1 MPESLIEYTKNV
13 SYEVF
18 IIFHILNYVSR
29 CGNIPKFWFKAP
41 ELSLFIYLF
50 IHLWN
55 IGNTVYVWPIMKNQK
70 QPFTSIKKTAAEFF
84 FKIHWK
90 APEQES
96 HYNKISCL
104 KPAILLKKRLQH
116 RCFTVSFSKF
126 FRTATFNNISRW
138 LFLVPCKFA
147 NRHVANLT
155 VHFFNKQPVYKQLV

>member
-13 SYEVF
+13 SYEFF

-70 QPFTSIKKTAAEFF
+70 QPFTSAKKTAADFFF
-84 FKIHWK
+84 FKIHRK
-90 APEQES
+90 TPEQES
-96 HYNKISCL
+96 HYNKISYL
-104 KPAILLKKRLQH
+104 EPAILLKKRLQH
-116 RCFTVSFSKF
+116 RCFTVSFSVF
-126 FRTATFNNISRW
+126 FRRA
-138 LFLVPCKFA
+138 A
-147 NRHVANLT
+147 
-155 VHFFNKQPVYKQLV
+155 FNKILGWLLLVSCNLENNYVATNKDF